1 MLPGAKQFAQLYQ
14 SHAKGAKGTD
24 RIMAG
29 QNHGDFTG
37 ANRDNRDINRWAGRR
52 PILQDEFRTSELFCF
67 CTRNFAKNTRLF
79 PIAVRRKIVRNR
91 KARRPME
98 ETQIYNVLAETVI

>member
-37 ANRDNRDINRWAGRR
+37 ANRDNRDIKDGPEEGVRFSKMN
-52 PILQDEFRTSELFCF
+52 SEL
-67 CTRNFAKNTRLF
+67 RSYFAFAQEILL
-79 PIAVRRKIVRNR
+79 KIQDSSR
-91 KARRPME
+91 
-98 ETQIYNVLAETVI
+98 